1 MVLLLDLGRPDRL
14 IIAMTYYNFKSI
26 FAWNIILY
34 SGFVGIV
41 AVYIWTMMEHKMHVF
56 KKAAGTA
63 AFIWRLMLT
72 TGTGSIFGFLVARQ
86 GYDAAIMAPM
96 FIIMSFSFGLA
107 IYILTL
113 MASFN
118 WTDRPLGDAV
128 LLRLKS
134 LLGVFVAAV
143 LYFVIVQHVTNLY
156 ATEHHAVE
164 RFILVDGGIYT
175 FLFWAGTILVGGLL
189 PLAVVYHPTLGKSRQ
204 WIGIACAMVIAG
216 GMATIYVIVIGGQ
229 AFPLPIFP
237 DKEII
242 ESSFFDGVVGS
253 YTPSLPEILLGI
265 GGVAVSAA
273 VVAVAAKVLPFL
285 PESLS
290 DEVVD
295 ASVS

>member
-1 MVLLLDLGRPDRL
+1 MARPKLKD
-14 IIAMTYYNFKSI
+14 M
-26 FAWNIILY
+26 
-34 SGFVGIV
+34 
-41 AVYIWTMMEHKMHVF
+41 
-56 KKAAGTA
+56 
-63 AFIWRLMLT
+63 
-72 TGTGSIFGFLVARQ
+72 
-86 GYDAAIMAPM
+86 
-96 FIIMSFSFGLA
+96 
-107 IYILTL
+107 
-113 MASFN
+113 
-118 WTDRPLGDAV
+118 
-128 LLRLKS
+128 KS